1 MLGVGK
7 TWQGEALSNMPIFRI
22 RLAEQKVTV
31 WRRACAIPNNTI
43 LNDASPISDTSNGP
57 HCRHALA
64 THALTTEALI
74 AHAFGAQLCSA
85 RLTKIMA
92 SSITTQY
99 TAGVAAE
106 RIECD
111 PAQLAVIDRLAR
123 LESDIIEYRLA
134 RKSSSLGWLFA
145 RDKKSAAVKGLY
157 IYGEVGRGKT
167 MLMDL
172 FYEASPVQ
180 RRRRAH
186 FHEFMIDV
194 HERVHGLRQ
203 KMKLGDF
210 ADEDPIE
217 RVAKDLAREA
227 WLLCFDEFHV
237 TDIADAMVL
246 GRLFA
251 HLFARGVVLVA
262 TSNVAPADLYKDGLN
277 RALFV
282 PFIEMLEARTEVV
295 RLSSRTDFR
304 LEKLAGMP
312 VWHVP
317 ADQAADA
324 ALDEAWRRLARDH
337 DGAAQELLLRR
348 RSIRVPRAAM
358 GVARFSFHDLCEQ
371 PLAAADYLRIAREYH
386 TIILDHIPVMT
397 FDNRNAAKR
406 FIILIDT
413 LYDMNVKLIAS
424 ADAEPDALY
433 RAEQGYEAQEFS
445 RTASRLIETRSQ
457 EYLARPHGAAHSQAS
472 GSSSGIVET

>member
-1 MLGVGK
+1 
-7 TWQGEALSNMPIFRI
+7 MPRSI
-22 RLAEQKVTV
+22 
-31 WRRACAIPNNTI
+31 
-43 LNDASPISDTSNGP
+43 
-57 HCRHALA
+57 
-64 THALTTEALI
+64 I
-74 AHAFGAQLCSA
+74 A
-85 RLTKIMA
+85 
-92 SSITTQY
+92 QY
-99 TAGVAAE
+99 TAGVAAGRVE
-106 RIECD
+106 RD
-111 PAQLAVIDRLAR
+111 PAQLVIVDLLAR
-123 LESDIIEYRLA
+123 LEGEIVEHRLA

-145 RDKKSAAVKGLY
+145 RDKKQMQLKGLY

-203 KMKLGDF
+203 KMKIGEF
-210 ADEDPIE
+210 AGEDPIE
-217 RVAKDLAREA
+217 LVAKELAREA

-237 TDIADAMVL
+237 TDIADAMIL
-246 GRLFA
+246 GRLFTQ
-251 HLFARGVVLVA
+251 LFARGVVLVA
-262 TSNVAPADLYKDGLN
+262 TSNVPPADLYKDGLN

-282 PFIEMLEARTEVV
+282 PFIDMLEAHMDVV
-295 RLSSRTDFR
+295 RLASRTDFR
-304 LEKLAGMP
+304 LEKLAGLP
-312 VWHVP
+312 VWYVP
-317 ADQAADA
+317 ADEAADA
-324 ALDEAWRRLARDH
+324 ALDDAWRRLAREN
-337 DGAAQELLLRR
+337 DGGAQELPLKGRT
-348 RSIRVPRAAM
+348 IHVPRAAM

-371 PLAAADYLRIAREYH
+371 PLAAADYLRIAHEYH

-424 ADAEPDALY
+424 AAAEPDALY
-433 RAEQGYEAQEFS
+433 RADEGYEAQEFQ
-445 RTASRLIETRSQ
+445 RTASRLIEMRSE
-457 EYLARPHGAAHSQAS
+457 EYLARPHGAAHSVLS